1 MEKKNTI
8 IIEFTEDM
16 EQLIGVLTRNGYSV
30 NAYPVYET
38 EEDAKKQQRYINRN
52 IRPRIKHYVVETT
65 GIVAKPIYC
74 EE

>member
-1 MEKKNTI
+1 MENKNTI
-8 IIEFTEDM
+8 IIEFSEDM
-16 EQLIGVLTRNGYSV
+16 SELVHVLTRNGYSV

-52 IRPRIKHYVVETT
+52 IRPRIKHYVVEIT
-65 GIVAKPIYC
+65 GIVAKPTYC